1 MASSAIAA
9 VRLAQSFVRRF
20 YSCAGRDVHPDD
32 IPQMGASLL
41 EWSRSAASLMGQL
54 SEQLARFKTQQDE

>member
-1 MASSAIAA
+1 MRAQLEG
-9 VRLAQSFVRRF
+9 RLDQQMSHLEV